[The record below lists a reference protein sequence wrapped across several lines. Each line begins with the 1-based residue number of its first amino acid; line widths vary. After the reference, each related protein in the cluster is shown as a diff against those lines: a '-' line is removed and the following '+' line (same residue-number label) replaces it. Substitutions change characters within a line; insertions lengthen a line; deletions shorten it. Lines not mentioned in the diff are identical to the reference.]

1 MSKTVSFRCSS
12 ALDEFLEREAERQM
26 TTKSSVAQRI
36 VADYAQDMMGDE
48 LTEHPPGDVP
58 ESDRDAL
65 KGTPIK
71 DGWAVFPT
79 KAKADAFRRENRDLV
94 DDGRDDKRQ
103 KRVFLHRGVPVE
115 VLPDGATVEGPG
127 NG

>member
-48 LTEHPPGDVP
+48 LTEHPPEDVP
-58 ESDRDAL
+58 ESDRNAL

-71 DGWAVFPT
+71 DRWAVFPT
-79 KAKADAFRRENRDLV
+79 KAKADKFRQENRDLV
-94 DDGRDDKRQ
+94 DDDRDDKRQ
-103 KRVFLHRGVPVE
+103 KKVFLHRGVPVE
-115 VLPDGATVEGPG
+115 VLPGHATVDG
-127 NG
+127 